1 MPAKKNSRR
10 RFGSVRQLPSGRWQV
25 RYRDPLT
32 GELRPDEK
40 TYATKTDAEVR
51 LSQLEADITR
61 EKWVDPDAGK
71 VNFGEYATKWL
82 KERKLEETTRE
93 RYETALRLHIMPTL
107 GPRFLVDITPARV
120 RTWRTHL
127 LESGVGEPTVVKA
140 YQMLRAMLN
149 TAVDDDELIKRN
161 PCRIKGA
168 DTYDVPERP
177 VLSVA
182 EVFAAADAI
191 APRWRALVLVT
202 AFTTLRFGELA
213 ALRRRDVDLGARLLR
228 VRRNQAELYSGKLYD
243 KAPKSRAGFRPVAFP
258 DSIVDALQHHMEH
271 FAGAESDGHMFIG
284 PRGGRLRRSNFRDD
298 WTAAKEGAGIPMEV
312 HFHDLRHTGNTMAS
326 QSGASTRELMIR
338 MGHSTARAA
347 LIYQHMTSDRDRA
360 VADRMD
366 EMVQRELSKGAP
378 PERSGTDV
386 ARGDQQD

>member
-1 MPAKKNSRR
+1 MANKKNSRR
-10 RFGSVRQLPSGRWQV
+10 RFGAVRQLPSGRWQV

-32 GELRPDEK
+32 GALRPDEK

-51 LSQLEADITR
+51 LSQLEADISR
-61 EKWVDPDAGK
+61 DKWVDPDAGN
-71 VNFGEYATKWL
+71 VNFGKYATQWL

-107 GPRFLVDITPARV
+107 GPRFIVQITPQRV
-120 RTWRTHL
+120 RTWRTRL

-140 YQMLRAMLN
+140 YQMLRAIMN
-149 TAVDDDELIKRN
+149 TALDDELIKRN

-182 EVFAAADAI
+182 EVFAAADSI
-191 APRWRALVLVT
+191 TPRWRALVLIT

-213 ALRRRDVDLGARLLR
+213 ALRRRDVDLDARLLR
-228 VRRNQAELYSGKLYD
+228 VRRNQAELYNGRLYD

-258 DSIVDALQHHMEH
+258 ASIVDALQHHLEH
-271 FAGAESDGHMFIG
+271 YAGQGANGHMFIG

-298 WTAAKEGAGIPMEV
+298 WTAAKAKAKISADV
-312 HFHDLRHTGNTMAS
+312 HFHDLRHTGNTLAS
-326 QSGASTRELMIR
+326 QSGASTRELMTR

-360 VADRMD
+360 IADRMG
-366 EMVQRELSKGAP
+366 EMVEKELEKEAP
-378 PERSGTDV
+378 PDGSGTDV
-386 ARGDQQD
+386 AQDD

>member
-1 MPAKKNSRR
+1 MANNKNSRR
-10 RFGSVRQLPSGRWQV
+10 RFGAVRQLPSGRWQV

-32 GELRPDEK
+32 GQLRPAEE
-40 TYATKTDAEVR
+40 TYETKTDAEVA
-51 LSQLEADITR
+51 LTLLEASILTDT
-61 EKWVDPDAGK
+61 WVDPDAGK
-71 VNFGEYATKWL
+71 VNFGEYATRWL
-82 KERKLEETTRE
+82 QERKLEESTRE
-93 RYETALRLHIMPTL
+93 RYETVLRLHILPTL
-107 GPRFLVDITPARV
+107 GPRFVVEITPARV

-127 LESGVGEPTVVKA
+127 LEARVGEPSVVKA
-140 YQMLRAMLN
+140 YQMLRAIMN
-149 TAVDDDELIKRN
+149 TALDDELIKRN

-177 VLSVA
+177 TLSVA

-213 ALRRRDVDLGARLLR
+213 ALRQRDVDLEARLLR

-258 DSIVDALQHHMEH
+258 ASIVDALRHHLEH
-271 FAGAESDGHMFIG
+271 YSSAGPNGHLFIG

-298 WTAAKEGAGIPMEV
+298 WSAAKAKAGISAEV
-312 HFHDLRHTGNTMAS
+312 HFHDLRHTGNTLAS
-326 QSGASTRELMIR
+326 QSGASTRELMTR

-360 VADRMD
+360 IADRMG
-366 EMVQRELSKGAP
+366 EMVQNELKKQDP
-378 PERSGTDV
+378 PAASGTDV
-386 ARGDQQD
+386 ARVD